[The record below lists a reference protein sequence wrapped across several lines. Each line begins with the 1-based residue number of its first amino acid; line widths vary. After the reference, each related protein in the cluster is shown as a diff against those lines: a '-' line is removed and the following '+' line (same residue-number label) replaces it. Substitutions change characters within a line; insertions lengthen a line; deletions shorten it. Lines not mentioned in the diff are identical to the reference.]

1 MRTPLWLTYGLSERP
16 AYWRQFREAVRNAR
30 ARDIEFLL
38 TYSEWLKIWQDSGH
52 LSERGKKL
60 GQYVMARFG
69 DKGPYAVGNVR
80 IIATT
85 ENLAEGRE
93 RQLDGIAKYY
103 GRPPLGDNTKAVQIR
118 LHEDLF
124 VALEGWRRKQE
135 TIPSRPQAIRELIAL
150 SLNTDLAVSHERS
163 KP

>member
-38 TYSEWLKIWQDSGH
+38 TYSEWLKVWQDSGH
-52 LSERGKKL
+52 LSERGRKL

-80 IIATT
+80 IITIT
-85 ENLAEGRE
+85 ENLAEGVVNRN
-93 RQLDGIAKYY
+93 
-103 GRPPLGDNTKAVQIR
+103 LGDSIRAGDGLKAVQIR
-118 LHEDLF
+118 FREDLF
-124 VALEGWRRKQE
+124 EAVEDWRRQQAV
-135 TIPSRPQAIRELIAL
+135 IPSRPAAIRELL
-150 SLNTDLAVSHERS
+150 RQSLNTDLAASREQV